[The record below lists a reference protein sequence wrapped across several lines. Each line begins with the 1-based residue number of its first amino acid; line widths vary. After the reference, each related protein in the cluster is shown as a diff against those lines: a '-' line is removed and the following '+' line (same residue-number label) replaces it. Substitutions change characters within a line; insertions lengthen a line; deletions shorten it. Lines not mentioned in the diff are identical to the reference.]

1 MPKAPIRTRSP
12 HFDAETAIAAA
23 LAALQKLDVKQLDPE
38 TSTAIG
44 NALTALANDKQASRL
59 YASLTGPSG
68 TAAGSPLTGA
78 TLPGVCISVQ
88 RLCAETNWSKDMVY
102 DLLNAGELEGFTIGG
117 RRFITSVSVRGLI
130 ARRIADPAVIR
141 YPNPLAR
148 PARVPKDVVK
158 PPSQRERT
166 PPDPPREERRQ
177 NRRDKRQTEPIED
190 AA

>member
-117 RRFITSVSVRGLI
+117 RRFITSISVRGLI
-130 ARRIADPAVIR
+130 ARRIADPTVIR
-141 YPNPLAR
+141 YPNPRAGT
-148 PARVPKDVVK
+148 AHK
-158 PPSQRERT
+158 PPAQRER
-166 PPDPPREERRQ
+166 PPPGPEPPRMDRR
-177 NRRDKRQTEPIED
+177 RRKRRTEPI